1 MKQHPFLYLVIF
13 LTVPLA
19 LGCLIAPWVYLG
31 IQELAHLPVFSEL
44 AEDRFERVAT
54 RCVQVIALLLV
65 WPCLRHSG
73 TVERVKPY
81 LAWSRPRGG
90 LLLRWFG
97 LGVGTV
103 VVIYALGVLSGN
115 YIFQPRYAE
124 PWRNVVKPFEIL
136 VGALLVGVLEEY
148 LFRGFIFGVLRAR
161 FAMIAAALAS
171 SLFFSGIHFL
181 RPRLPAAP
189 EQITWLSGF
198 DLFPHMFTLF
208 QPAHD
213 WDFALTLFLMGMT
226 LCALLVRHGHFYGIA
241 GLHAGWVWAL
251 QTGGA
256 LFRQEPRHQDFW
268 FGWGN
273 NAAQG
278 ALVTLAALAFAA
290 WAWRALRVHQHCQT
304 PCISDTTGACLK

>member
-1 MKQHPFLYLVIF
+1 MTRHPFTYLAIF

-31 IQELAHLPVFSEL
+31 IQELAHLPVFSEV
-44 AEDRFERVAT
+44 AGDRFERVAT

-73 TVERVKPY
+73 TVDRVAPY
-81 LAWSRPRGG
+81 LRWDRRRGG
-90 LLLRWFG
+90 AMLRWFG
-97 LGVGTV
+97 LGVATV
-103 VVIYALGVLSGN
+103 VVVYAAGLWSGN
-115 YIFQPRYAE
+115 YVFQPRYAE
-124 PWRNVVKPFEIL
+124 FWRTAVKPLEIL

-148 LFRGFIFGVLRAR
+148 LFRGFIFGVLRSR
-161 FAMIAAALAS
+161 FSFATAALVS

-181 RPRLPAAP
+181 RPRLAAP
-189 EQITWLSGF
+189 PEPVTWLSGF

-208 QPAHD
+208 RPAYD
-213 WDFALTLFLMGMT
+213 WDFALTLFLMGLT
-226 LCALLVRHGHFYGIA
+226 LCALLARHGHFYGIA

-251 QTGGA
+251 QTGSM
-256 LFRQEPRHQDFW
+256 LVSQEPRHHDFW

-278 ALVTLAALAFAA
+278 ALVSLAAFAFAV
-290 WAWRALRVHQHCQT
+290 WAWRALCAYKHCQH
-304 PCISDTTGACLK
+304 PPVSSTTGACLK